1 MEERRNKRAMRN
13 SKRDA
18 EKRKSQLEDKKLRIR
33 KAIEEG
39 IVLRKDICK
48 IAEIKMNDLRNIFT
62 NDRELYAEFCV
73 GRKLI
78 TDLASENI
86 YNIVKD
92 PTHQKNYD
100 ASKFI
105 IQNFKTDID
114 DSLESKDGEM
124 VDIQLGGGSSG
135 GGITLKFGKDE

>member
-1 MEERRNKRAMRN
+1 
-13 SKRDA
+13 
-18 EKRKSQLEDKKLRIR
+18 
-33 KAIEEG
+33 
-39 IVLRKDICK
+39 
-48 IAEIKMNDLRNIFT
+48 MNDLRNIFT

-92 PTHQKNYD
+92 EGHPKNYD

-124 VDIQLGGGSSG
+124 VDIQLGGGSNG